1 MKDSNKKSK
10 KSSSDSESPVKNI
23 VPEMPK
29 DKRTKA
35 YKDWVKKYGEQ
46 SSDSTIIPEMPKD
59 KRTKAYK
66 DWVKQYGS
74 EESPSKKSSKKDGTK
89 KTKSTEPKKTKA
101 KAKNTKVNLE
111 DLVTSFIDFI
121 NSDNWFHKRK
131 EIEDLRSKINLSLKK
146 IDSDS
151 EESKTLKSTFF
162 QTLKN
167 YSYKKRKYF
176 SELSSNQKQN
186 LEKRQGLIEKI
197 KDLIVVDENSNKL
210 YSKFKILKEEWHNT
224 GQVPITERNN
234 IWETYRHH
242 VEKFYDFLHLNRDLR
257 DLDYKHN
264 YEEKLKIIERAEK
277 LDEINDIVK
286 ASRDLNDLHR
296 LWKNELGP
304 VAREH
309 SNDLWSR
316 FQAASHKIHSKRQNF
331 QKEISN
337 VQQVNFE
344 KKQNVIVKMREL
356 TSSNPTSHSEWQNK
370 IRDFEKLKTEFQN
383 IKNLQRNKNKKS
395 WNDFRIA
402 TKNFN
407 TVKNDFYKNQ
417 KRELKKSIDIKK
429 ALIEE
434 VKNIIE
440 KNKISENSGRVKLIQ
455 EEWKKAGYL
464 PRKISNSLWDEFK
477 PIVNRYYDILKSGAI
492 NVNVDEQ
499 KTYDKRSKFIDK
511 IKFSKKKF
519 SLDEVRETFNALIL
533 KWNEMEEVNKNS
545 FNILNN
551 NLLKRISS
559 IIKSLDI
566 ETNEKNNL
574 IFDFELELSKAN
586 SEEINKKIHFIK
598 RKISDLEDESI
609 QFQNNLEFFSSSS
622 SDNPLFKNVSTKI
635 ESINEKVEFWR
646 GRLRTIKKVSITIS

>member
-316 FQAASHKIHSKRQNF
+316 FQTASHKIHSKRQNF

-646 GRLRTIKKVSITIS
+646 GRLRKIKKVSITIS